1 MVKHTETIRRHI
13 ADELLECVWPICG
26 VGSWGLNNSLQRQF
40 SVWHKTTF
48 RIINHSLHNWFDFLM
63 ERILK
68 FILKP
73 RKSKQQFIFGKTSI
87 SIKNGEYLVTGCWLE
102 KNSRLYSYLSRVFAT
117 EKIKEIWPWVKKNKK
132 LQKKVLS
139 NFLSLGNI
147 LKRLRRLQLT
157 TWFLLFFCSFYI
169 ERFYTKE
176 SNMIKTEIELCTQ
189 TWWKLK
195 QGNRKLTF

>member
-1 MVKHTETIRRHI
+1 M
-13 ADELLECVWPICG
+13 
-26 VGSWGLNNSLQRQF
+26 
-40 SVWHKTTF
+40 
-48 RIINHSLHNWFDFLM
+48 
-63 ERILK
+63 
-68 FILKP
+68 KP

-117 EKIKEIWPWVKKNKK
+117 EKIKEIGPWVKKNKK